1 MKKQLLF
8 AALSFFSV
16 KMFSQVT
23 VTGGST
29 ATYSNVN
36 AAFAAI
42 NAGTHTGAIT
52 IDITASTT
60 EPATP
65 TPLAASGQGSANYT
79 SIIMRP
85 TVTATISGPMVT
97 GRGVLEFDGSDNIT
111 INGDIVGGPVGKDL
125 TIECSA
131 SNTVAATAA
140 IRLIGRTTLGLGATN
155 YTITNCNIKGNTPG
169 NDGLSGST
177 VANSYGIYAGT
188 NAATLTTS
196 GTGDNY
202 DNIVV
207 DNNTFTRAHFG
218 LYIGGTTTG
227 TADNNSISNN
237 TYGSSVAGENLALRG
252 I

>member
-1 MKKQLLF
+1 MKKQLLMMT
-8 AALSFFSV
+8 ALSIFSV
-16 KMFSQVT
+16 KLFSQVT

-60 EPATP
+60 EPLTP

-79 SIIMRP
+79 SIIIRP
-85 TVTATISGPMVT
+85 TVVASISGAPST
-97 GRGVLEFDGSDNIT
+97 GRGVLEFDGADNIT
-111 INGDIVGGPVGKDL
+111 INGDIVGGPVNRDL
-125 TIECSA
+125 TIENVNSP
-131 SNTVAATAA
+131 TVTATAA

-155 YTITNCNIKGNTPG
+155 YTITNCKITGSTPG

-177 VANSYGIYAGT
+177 VANSYGIYAGA
-188 NAATLTTS
+188 NAVALTTS

-202 DNIVV
+202 DNITV
-207 DNNTFTRAHFG
+207 NNCEFTRAYFG
-218 LYIGGTTTG
+218 SHL
-227 TADNNSISNN
+227 SPLSQ
-237 TYGSSVAGENLALRG
+237 
-252 I
+252 